1 MIYDL
6 IIVGAGP
13 AGMTAG
19 IYAARLKLKTLL
31 ITKNFGGQVA
41 SKAVAIENWPGIQS
55 IQAPDL
61 VKKMEEHLKSLDIE
75 IVIDEV
81 LDIKKNADFTVL
93 TKNKEYKCKAV
104 ILATGSEYRHLNVP
118 GEKEYL
124 GKGVSHCSVCDGPL
138 FKNKDVAIIGGG
150 NAGFETA
157 IFLSNIAKKIYI
169 LEFSQEVKAFEQIQ
183 DIAKASGKIEII
195 TQASVKEIRG
205 EKFVNSIV
213 FNEKDKERIL
223 EVQGVFVEVGYS
235 PASSL
240 AKNLVYLNN
249 NGEIIVDSKTMQ
261 TNIKGLFAAGDVSA
275 NQFKQIVVSAG
286 EGAKAT
292 LSAHNFIKHKTI
304 EK

>member
-41 SKAVAIENWPGIQS
+41 GKAVAIENWPGIQS

-81 LDIKKNADFTVL
+81 SDIKKNADFTVL